1 MNVQPLKMGTN
12 YVCMYIFGVY
22 IHMWYIYIHINDIC
36 IYRYDIYIY
45 IYVNIYIHI
54 IYIYILYI
62 YIHVYIIY
70 IYICVWDIYL
80 YKDSTHFF
88 SEHKQ
93 DQLCHKDIKM
103 KDFGNQHTY
112 WREGPRQPEFLAKP
126 REPGCPPYLLHPS
139 LNRGS
144 RLKYLEK
151 KPF

>member
-1 MNVQPLKMGTN
+1 MI
-12 YVCMYIFGVY
+12 YVY
-22 IHMWYIYIHINDIC
+22 IDM
-36 IYRYDIYIY
+36 IY
-45 IYVNIYIHI
+45 IYVNIYI
-54 IYIYILYI
+54 YILYI
-62 YIHVYIIY
+62 YYIYTCIY
-70 IYICVWDIYL
+70 NLYICVCDIYL